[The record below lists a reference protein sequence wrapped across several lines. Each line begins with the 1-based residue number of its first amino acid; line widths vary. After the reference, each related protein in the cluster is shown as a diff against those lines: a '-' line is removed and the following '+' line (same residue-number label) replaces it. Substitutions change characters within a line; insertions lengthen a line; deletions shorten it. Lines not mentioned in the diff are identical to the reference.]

1 MKVIK
6 FNKKYY
12 KQVNKIY
19 KESFPKE
26 ERYISLNKMIKNK
39 DTELYCLINKEEV
52 YGIIYLIK
60 YKEMIFIL
68 YLAINPEIRSEGYG
82 SYLLK
87 WCLNKYNEKDI
98 YLNIDEIKENKK
110 DYETRKKREKFYL
123 KNGFYMTDYISKEN
137 TQNFNILCNHKI
149 IKIEDYMELD
159 KFVAQILDEPVS
171 NIIKKTSNNLL
182 YRNVHHN

>member
-1 MKVIK
+1 MKIIK

-12 KQVNKIY
+12 KQVNNIY

-26 ERYISLNKMIKNK
+26 ERYISLNKMIKSK

-68 YLAINPEIRSEGYG
+68 YLAINSDIRSKGYG

-87 WCLNKYNEKDI
+87 WCLEKYNEKEV
-98 YLNIDEIKENKK
+98 YLNVEEIKEDKK
-110 DYETRKKREKFYL
+110 DYETRKKRQKFYL
-123 KNGFYMTDYISKEN
+123 KNGFYMTDYISKEDM
-137 TQNFNILCNHKI
+137 QNFNILCNHKNM
-149 IKIEDYMELD
+149 KIENYIELD

-171 NIIKKTSNNLL
+171 NIVKK
-182 YRNVHHN
+182 

>member
-39 DTELYCLINKEEV
+39 DTELYCLINEKEV
-52 YGIIYLIK
+52 YGFIYLIN
-60 YKEMIFIL
+60 YKKMIFIL
-68 YLAINPEIRSEGYG
+68 YLAINSEIRSKGYG

-87 WCLNKYNEKDI
+87 WCLNKYSEKDI
-98 YLNIDEIKENKK
+98 YINIDEVNENKK
-110 DYETRKKREKFYL
+110 DYKTRKRREKFYL
-123 KNGFYMTDYISKEN
+123 ENGFYMTDYISKED

-149 IKIEDYMELD
+149 IKIEQYVELD
-159 KFVAQILDEPVS
+159 KFVAQVLDEPVS
-171 NIIKKTSNNLL
+171 NIIKRK
-182 YRNVHHN
+182 

>member
-6 FNKKYY
+6 FNRKYY
-12 KQVNKIY
+12 KQVNRIY

-26 ERYISLNKMIKNK
+26 ERYISLNKMVKNK
-39 DTELYCLINKEEV
+39 DTELYCLVNKEEV

-60 YKEMIFIL
+60 YKQMIFIL
-68 YLAINPEIRSEGYG
+68 YLAINSEIRSKGYG

-87 WCLNKYNEKDI
+87 WCLNIYKEKDI
-98 YLNIDEIKENKK
+98 YLNIDEVSKNKK
-110 DYETRKKREKFYL
+110 DYEMRKRRQKFYL
-123 KNGFYMTDYISKEN
+123 KNGFYMTDYISKEDM
-137 TQNFNILCNHKI
+137 QSFNILCNREN

-171 NIIKKTSNNLL
+171 NIIKNINGGKNK
-182 YRNVHHN
+182 

>member
-1 MKVIK
+1 MKIIK
-6 FNKKYY
+6 FNKRYY
-12 KQVNKIY
+12 KQVNNIY

-26 ERYISLNKMIKNK
+26 ERYISLNKMIKSK

-68 YLAINPEIRSEGYG
+68 YLAINLKIRSKGYG

-87 WCLNKYNEKDI
+87 WCLEKYNEKEV
-98 YLNIDEIKENKK
+98 YLNIEEIKEN
-110 DYETRKKREKFYL
+110 ETRKKRQKFYL
-123 KNGFYMTDYISKEN
+123 KNGFYMTDYISKEDM
-137 TQNFNILCNHKI
+137 QNFNILCNHKNME
-149 IKIEDYMELD
+149 IENYIELD

-171 NIIKKTSNNLL
+171 NIAKNNL
-182 YRNVHHN
+182 